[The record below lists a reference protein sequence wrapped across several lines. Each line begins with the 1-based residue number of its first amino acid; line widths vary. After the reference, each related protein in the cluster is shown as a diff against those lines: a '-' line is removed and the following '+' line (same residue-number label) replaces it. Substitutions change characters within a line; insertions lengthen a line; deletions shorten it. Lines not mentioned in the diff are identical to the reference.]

1 MRVPK
6 PFIYER
12 KEKSQ
17 VWNKSE
23 DLSVNVIRP
32 KGESDEEEVKKNWK
46 SDGLLNSSN
55 STLSLHI
62 AAFENSNE
70 YDISDG
76 KNAALKK
83 QLFPGSIIQ
92 NSFEFP
98 RQQEG
103 GRATAPDIMQF
114 RASQRMRNPNQFF
127 SSNNAQVANA
137 FDGQY
142 PVRMS
147 NVIVQPN
154 PASSQTYHQKIFGHQ
169 VSFGPSGVV
178 VKMTDSKYFTTTK
191 KGEIFELKTEL
202 NSDKKEKK
210 REAVKKVIAS
220 MTVGKDVSALFP
232 DVVNCMQTDNV
243 ELKKLVY
250 LYLMNYAKS
259 QPDLAIMAVNTFVK
273 DCEDPNPLIRA
284 LAVRTMGCIRV
295 DKITEYLC
303 EPLRKCM
310 KDEDPYVRKTAAV
323 CVAKL
328 HDINPT
334 LVEDQGFVELLNDLL
349 SDSNPMVVA
358 NAVAAITEINESRP
372 MVRINLQT
380 VNKLLTA
387 LNECTEWGQVF
398 ILDALANY
406 EPKDEREAQ
415 NICERISPRLAH
427 ANAAVVL
434 STVKVLMKLINLL
447 PENSEFITQLIKK
460 LAPPMVTLL
469 SAEPEIQYVA
479 LRNIN
484 LIVQKR

>member
-1 MRVPK
+1 
-6 PFIYER
+6 
-12 KEKSQ
+12 
-17 VWNKSE
+17 
-23 DLSVNVIRP
+23 
-32 KGESDEEEVKKNWK
+32 
-46 SDGLLNSSN
+46 
-55 STLSLHI
+55 
-62 AAFENSNE
+62 
-70 YDISDG
+70 
-76 KNAALKK
+76 
-83 QLFPGSIIQ
+83 
-92 NSFEFP
+92 
-98 RQQEG
+98 
-103 GRATAPDIMQF
+103 
-114 RASQRMRNPNQFF
+114 
-127 SSNNAQVANA
+127 
-137 FDGQY
+137 
-142 PVRMS
+142 
-147 NVIVQPN
+147 
-154 PASSQTYHQKIFGHQ
+154 
-169 VSFGPSGVV
+169 
-178 VKMTDSKYFTTTK
+178 
-191 KGEIFELKTEL
+191 
-202 NSDKKEKK
+202 
-210 REAVKKVIAS
+210 
-220 MTVGKDVSALFP
+220 
-232 DVVNCMQTDNV
+232 
-243 ELKKLVY
+243 
-250 LYLMNYAKS
+250 
-259 QPDLAIMAVNTFVK
+259 
-273 DCEDPNPLIRA
+273 
-284 LAVRTMGCIRV
+284 MGCIRV

-415 NICERISPRLAH
+415 KYVILVYILDYFPILYSICERISPRLAH